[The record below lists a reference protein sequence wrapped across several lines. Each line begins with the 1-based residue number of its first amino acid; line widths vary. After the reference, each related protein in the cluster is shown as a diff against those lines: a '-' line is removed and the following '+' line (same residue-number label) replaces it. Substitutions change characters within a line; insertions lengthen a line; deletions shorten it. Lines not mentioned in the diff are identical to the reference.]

1 MSQEAVLNKVV
12 ELAGPILEEQGLEL
26 VDIEFFAQGS
36 EWLLRLFIDK
46 PGGVNLDDCADCS
59 RELSMILDVEEVIDT
74 AYRLEVSSPG
84 IDRPLKKDADFE
96 RFKGEMVRAKTL
108 QAVDPDLR
116 GYQRKTFIGELL
128 GFENGVV
135 SIEQN
140 DKAGGRV
147 DLPLDS
153 LETIN
158 LEPQF

>member
-1 MSQEAVLNKVV
+1 MSQDVVINRVV
-12 ELAGPILEEQGLEL
+12 ELAEPILEEQGLEL
-26 VDIEFFAQGS
+26 VDIEFFSQGS

-84 IDRPLKKDADFE
+84 IDRPLKKESDFE
-96 RFKGEMVRAKTL
+96 RFKGELVRAKTR
-108 QAVDPDLR
+108 QSVDPDLR
-116 GYQRKTFIGELL
+116 GYARKTFIGELIGL
-128 GFENGVV
+128 VDGVV
-135 SIEQN
+135 IIEQN
-140 DKAGGRV
+140 DKAGGQV
-147 DLPLDS
+147 KFPLDS